1 MEFTATQIAALV
13 HGTVKGDGNARFSR
27 LSKIQ
32 EAKRGDVTFFSN
44 PKYENYLYTTQAG
57 AVIIDKSYVLK
68 QEISPVLILAED
80 PYSAFTLLIDEYCR
94 IINFEKEG
102 VEEPCYLGKDSAV
115 GSHVYRGAFSYI
127 GNHVKIGDHVK
138 IYPQVFIGDNVIIGN
153 NVILYPQVK
162 VYRNTRIGN
171 DCVLHAGAVLGSDG
185 FGFAPQPDGTFKTI
199 PQLGNVVLEDQV
211 SIGANTVIDRSTLP
225 DDSTII
231 RKGAKIDN
239 LIQIGH
245 NVEVGKNTVM
255 AGQSGVSGSSKIG
268 ENCMIAGQVGIAGH
282 LIIADNTHLGA
293 QSGISKSI
301 EEPGHQWFGSPVM
314 DIKRYAR
321 SLAVFKRLPDLD
333 VRLHELEEKMRKL

>member
-57 AVIIDKSYVLK
+57 AVIINKSYVLK

-115 GSHVYRGAFSYI
+115 GS
-127 GNHVKIGDHVK
+127 HVKIGDHVK

-211 SIGANTVIDRSTLP
+211 SIGANTVI
-225 DDSTII
+225 
-231 RKGAKIDN
+231 
-239 LIQIGH
+239 
-245 NVEVGKNTVM
+245 
-255 AGQSGVSGSSKIG
+255 
-268 ENCMIAGQVGIAGH
+268 
-282 LIIADNTHLGA
+282 
-293 QSGISKSI
+293 
-301 EEPGHQWFGSPVM
+301 
-314 DIKRYAR
+314 
-321 SLAVFKRLPDLD
+321 
-333 VRLHELEEKMRKL
+333 